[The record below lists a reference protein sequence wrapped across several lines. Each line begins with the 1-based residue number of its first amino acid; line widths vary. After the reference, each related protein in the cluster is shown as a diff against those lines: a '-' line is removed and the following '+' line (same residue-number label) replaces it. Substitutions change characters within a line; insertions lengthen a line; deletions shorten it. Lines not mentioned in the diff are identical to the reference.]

1 MKRCSRLVQEKAVL
15 EEENLKARRKTK
27 EKNTI
32 ETETTLSWKVAFT
45 NSF

>member
-1 MKRCSRLVQEKAVL
+1 MKKCSRLVQEKAVL
-15 EEENLKARRKTK
+15 EEENLKAKEKK